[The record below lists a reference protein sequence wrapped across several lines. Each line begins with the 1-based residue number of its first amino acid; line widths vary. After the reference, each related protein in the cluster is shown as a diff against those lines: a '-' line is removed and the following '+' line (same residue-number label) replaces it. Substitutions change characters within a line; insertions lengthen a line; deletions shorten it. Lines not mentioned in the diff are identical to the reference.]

1 MKRKLV
7 SLCLIFTF
15 LFSVFSGGQLELSK
29 TNSYALV
36 KVKLKNKGE
45 NKSVWKNHTK
55 DEYFT
60 YLEEIGWRTKNPEYE
75 SSKYLLIHK
84 DRLFSYLDCIMG
96 VDCTGEKIKSLI
108 NIRTHLYKDD
118 VAFRNTL
125 EKTLSYFIPDGA
137 KEITDF
143 AYKHHRKYNGK
154 SYAFYNVN
162 GTTVV
167 LRDINGKTAISIF
180 SEPYM
185 KLKEMQ
191 ELASFIE

>member
-15 LFSVFSGGQLELSK
+15 LFSVFSGSQLELSK

-36 KVKLKNKGE
+36 KVKVKNKGE
-45 NKSVWKNHTK
+45 NKVVWKNHTK

-75 SSKYLLIHK
+75 SLKYLLIHK
-84 DRLFSYLDCIMG
+84 DRLSSYLICRMEEN
-96 VDCTGEKIKSLI
+96 CTGKKTKSLI
-108 NIRTHLYKDD
+108 DITTRLYKDD
-118 VAFRNTL
+118 VTFRKTL
-125 EKTLSYFIPDGA
+125 EKTLSYIIPDGA

-167 LRDINGKTAISIF
+167 IRDINGETAIDIF

-185 KLKEMQ
+185 KLKEIQ
-191 ELASFIE
+191 KLTSFVE

>member
-1 MKRKLV
+1 MKRRII

-15 LFSVFSGGQLELSK
+15 LFTTCMGSQLEFFQVD
-29 TNSYALV
+29 SYALV
-36 KVKLKNKGE
+36 EKKFKIKGKNKV
-45 NKSVWKNHTK
+45 VWKNHTK
-55 DEYFT
+55 DEYLT
-60 YLEEIGWRTKNPEYE
+60 YLEEIGWRTIDPEYE
-75 SSKYLLIHK
+75 FLKYSLTHK
-84 DRLFSYLDCIMG
+84 DRLSSYMDSNME
-96 VDCTGEKIKSLI
+96 TGDRGKKVKVLI
-108 NIRTHLYKDD
+108 SMRVRLYKDD
-118 VAFRNTL
+118 VTFRKTL
-125 EKTLSYFIPDGA
+125 EDTLSYLIPDGA

-191 ELASFIE
+191 ELASFIK